1 MFCNLFEQLDNLK
14 PYKLSY
20 EDIELLN
27 ENWISNENLISNFP
41 SFYFWLCKNYDF
53 FIQIHKEL
61 IYKKEDNSISFW
73 IICIRIIT
81 LINCIT
87 NENIGKPFK
96 QDLISFIKEEI
107 NKRKKLNSNWINLMM
122 DDVNDKIEIQ
132 IFSFLYNFI
141 IKISKDNKHINNKLN
156 EIKNTIIKQVFKN
169 IYTSIFDNSLMN
181 IFEKDINYDEQIINF
196 IVEPNQYIYQQIELF
211 INIIKENI
219 ISNNSFIEFKTF
231 LENNINEIK
240 SFINFYKFRN

>member
-1 MFCNLFEQLDNLK
+1 M
-14 PYKLSY
+14 
-20 EDIELLN
+20 
-27 ENWISNENLISNFP
+27 NFP

-73 IICIRIIT
+73 IICIRVIT
-81 LINCIT
+81 SINCIT
-87 NENIGKPFK
+87 NENIGKQFK

-107 NKRKKLNSNWINLMM
+107 NKRKQLNSNWINLMM
-122 DDVNDKIEIQ
+122 YNVNDKIEIQ
-132 IFSFLYNFI
+132 IFSILYNFI
-141 IKISKDNKHINNKLN
+141 IKISNDNKQINNKLN
-156 EIKNTIIKQVFKN
+156 EIKISIIKKVFKN

-181 IFEKDINYDEQIINF
+181 IFEKDINCDEQILNF
-196 IVEPNQYIYQQIELF
+196 IVNPNQYISQQIELF
-211 INIIKENI
+211 INNIKENI

-240 SFINFYKFRN
+240 SFIKFYKFRN